1 MRHARRAFTLIEL
14 LTVMAISAILMGL
27 IVVPL
32 MQSFNLTRLAQTYAA
47 VQSTARQVADRIARE
62 VSNGSSVRDNSG
74 TAGMVAVVVPG
85 QDGAPTEVLLPY
97 AKIDIVDPAAGDPS
111 AVRDG
116 AFVNPDTGKADPTMS
131 VPRGQAVLPA
141 MPGLSVT
148 RYFIGLAEPLT
159 TAPDGSV
166 APGRYANPYD
176 GLLMAKSGE
185 RDNLYVL
192 YRAQAPVYRR
202 NATTGRVEP
211 NTDLF
216 DFDAANQPVL
226 DDPFFFVLRAA
237 EVGTPAGTTKIARIR
252 QWLRYANVVTELN
265 RFDSIQ
271 PVYNKATRAVSYD
284 GNVPRILPLVQFKP
298 TQLSREPAA
307 GMVAIRLGE
316 ESDSMASYGPDVYR
330 TEFGAWVDAAIRH
343 YAYDAGQTTGP
354 YQVGRF
360 GAGVP
365 GFSVFGYDPG
375 AGGSDLTGGTE
386 LFDVSAYAEAVAL
399 GTPYPFG
406 AAIAAA
412 NGRSAWLGDVTL
424 RNLFAPFT
432 VNAKSGRI
440 VTSFGVD
447 EIGDWDHG
455 GTNNWPTTPA
465 GDTIG
470 PAGAGANPQFTDPT
484 RGVNNAFNKHYL
496 ERENL
501 RGVLHRFIDLRVTP
515 GAGSVASPLHPDP
528 TIGFRRAR
536 IVPGSE
542 VVIGP
547 DQNPGANYGRP
558 VRYTRTTREP
568 GRNQYRI
575 NYNDLPEPD
584 YSLFGLANP
593 PTDYDP
599 SDFVSSVFQPR
610 FKVGYVQLNSDP
622 AEPLPSGNIEVFY
635 RFQFSQRRDVFEV
648 DYDTRQVMSVLLTIR
663 SYPQSSYPEP
673 QAVTLTATGTVRNFT
688 R

>member
-1 MRHARRAFTLIEL
+1 MRRIRQAFTLIEL

-62 VSNGSSVRDNSG
+62 IGNGSSVRDNSG

-85 QDGAPTEVLLPY
+85 QDGTPTEVLLPY

-116 AFVNPDTGKADPTMS
+116 AFINPDTGKADPTMS

-148 RYFIGLAEPLT
+148 RYFIGLAEPLA
-159 TAPDGSV
+159 TAADGSV
-166 APGRYANPYD
+166 VPGRYANPYD
-176 GLLMAKSGE
+176 GLLMAKGGQ

-202 NATTGRVEP
+202 NPGTGRVEP

-226 DDPFFFVLRAA
+226 DDPFFFVLREV
-237 EVGTPAGTTKIARIR
+237 EVGTPAGTAKIARIR
-252 QWLRYANVVTELN
+252 QWQRYANIVTELN

-284 GNVPRILPLVQFKP
+284 GNVPRLIPLVQFKP
-298 TQLSREPAA
+298 TQLSREPASA
-307 GMVAIRLGE
+307 MVAIRLGE

-330 TEFGAWVDAAIRH
+330 TEFGAWVDAAVRH
-343 YAYDAGQTTGP
+343 YAYDAGQATGP

-360 GAGVP
+360 GVGAP
-365 GFSVFGYDPG
+365 GFSVFLYNPSS
-375 AGGSDLTGGTE
+375 GGSDLTSGTE
-386 LFDVSAYAEAVAL
+386 LFDVSAYSDAVAM
-399 GTPYPFG
+399 GGSYPFRAG
-406 AAIAAA
+406 VEAA
-412 NGRSAWLGDVTL
+412 NGRSAWLGDATL
-424 RNLFAPFT
+424 HDYFAPFT

-440 VTSFGVD
+440 LTSFGVD
-447 EIGDWDHG
+447 EAGEWYDSG
-455 GTNNWPTTPA
+455 NNWPTAAT
-465 GDTIG
+465 GDTVG
-470 PAGAGANPQFTDPT
+470 PAGATGNPQFTDPT
-484 RGVNNAFNKHYL
+484 RGINNAFNKHYL
-496 ERENL
+496 ENENL
-501 RGVLHRFIDLRVTP
+501 RGVLHRFVDLRVVD
-515 GAGSVASPLHPDP
+515 GSGTVLRPLHPDP

-542 VVIGP
+542 VVFGP
-547 DQNPGANYGRP
+547 DQNPGANYGQP

-575 NYNDLPEPD
+575 NYNDLAEPD

-593 PTDYDP
+593 PADYDP
-599 SDFVSSVFQPR
+599 NNFVSAVFQPR
-610 FKVGYVQLNSDP
+610 FKVGYLQLNSDP
-622 AEPLPSGNIEVFY
+622 ASPLPSGNLQVFY